1 MRSIHYCHIHG
12 ICHRDL
18 KPENFLFA
26 TKAKDSPLKIIDF
39 GLSKIYKPE
48 EELLAENEKKTAI
61 NMGQFRGRKKVVM
74 NTKAGTVCEV
84 NSSPTI

>member
-1 MRSIHYCHIHG
+1 M
-12 ICHRDL
+12 
-18 KPENFLFA
+18 
-26 TKAKDSPLKIIDF
+26 KIIDF